1 MAWVDGIA
9 GRVRAE
15 PSTREFSR
23 VHRLW
28 IGLGGLFG
36 AAGVGMAAAAAHAM
50 AGLPPAA
57 LRAVE
62 SGVQIQ
68 GWHALALVA
77 CGVWARDRG
86 GLAHWAAAA
95 FAVGTVLFCAAV
107 YAFGLAGVSLDAVAP
122 TGGLLLMLGW
132 LLLAASA
139 LRRDR

>member
-1 MAWVDGIA
+1 M
-9 GRVRAE
+9 
-15 PSTREFSR
+15 F
-23 VHRLW
+23 RLW
-28 IGLGGLFG
+28 IGLGGLLG
-36 AAGVGMAAAAAHAM
+36 AAAVGMAAAAAHAM

-77 CGVWARDRG
+77 CGLWARHRG

-95 FAVGTVLFCAAV
+95 FAVGTVLFCTAV
-107 YAFGLAGVSLDAVAP
+107 YLFGLSGVSLNAVAP
-122 TGGLLLMLGW
+122 AGGLLLMLGW

>member
-1 MAWVDGIA
+1 MY
-9 GRVRAE
+9 
-15 PSTREFSR
+15 
-23 VHRLW
+23 RLW

-36 AAGVGMAAAAAHAM
+36 AGAVGMAAAAAHLL

-57 LRAVE
+57 LHVVE

-68 GWHALALVA
+68 GWHALALLG
-77 CGVWARDRG
+77 CGLWARARG

-95 FAVGTVLFCAAV
+95 FALGTVLFCAAV
-107 YAFGLAGVSLDAVAP
+107 YAFGLAAVSLDAVAP
-122 TGGLLLMLGW
+122 TGGLLLILGW